1 MRKKKKKMTTDRQKK
16 VKSILIS
23 QPEPENKTPY
33 HALAEKHKLKL
44 QYRSFVQVDELSTM
58 EFREQRISI
67 LNHDA
72 VIFTSKNSMDHYFGM
87 MEKLRLRIPDQT
99 KYFCVSEAIAH
110 YLQNFIVYRKRKVFT
125 GERTFASLLPLMQK
139 HKDSKFLLP
148 CSDLLKDQTNKT
160 MEESGLN
167 YTKAVMYKVVAADLS
182 DLSDVKYDVLVF
194 FSPTG
199 ITSLYENFP
208 DFVQEATRIAAFGP
222 TTINAVKSN
231 DLIADIEVPNKKFPS
246 MSMALDDYITK
257 SNKRKRAKK

>member
-1 MRKKKKKMTTDRQKK
+1 LRKKKKKMTKERQKK

-44 QYRSFVQVDELSTM
+44 HYRSFVQVDEISTM
-58 EFREQRISI
+58 EFREQRVSL
-67 LNHDA
+67 LNHDS

-87 MEKLRLRIPDQT
+87 MEKLRLRIPDHT

-125 GERTFASLLPLMQK
+125 GERTFASLLPLLEK

-148 CSDLLKDQTNKT
+148 CSDLLKEQTNKT
-160 MEESGLN
+160 MEESGFD

-182 DLSDVKYDVLVF
+182 DLSDVKYDFLAF

-199 ITSLYENFP
+199 IKSLYENFP
-208 DFVQEATRIAAFGP
+208 DFVQNETRIAVFGP
-222 TTINAVKSN
+222 TTIKAVEDH
-231 DLIADIEVPNKKFPS
+231 DLIADIQVPNKKFPS

-257 SNKRKRAKK
+257 ANKRKRK

>member
-1 MRKKKKKMTTDRQKK
+1 MDDRQKK

-33 HALAEKHKLKL
+33 HSLAEKHKLKL
-44 QYRSFVQVDELSTM
+44 HYRPFVEVQELTTM
-58 EFREQRISI
+58 EFREQRISL

-72 VIFTSKNSMDHYFGM
+72 VIFTSKNAMDHYFGM

-125 GERTFASLLPLMQK
+125 GERTFASLLPLLEK
-139 HKDSKFLLP
+139 HQDSKFLLP
-148 CSDLLKDQTNKT
+148 CSDLLKSQTNKT
-160 MEESGLN
+160 LDDSGLD

-182 DLSDVKYDVLVF
+182 ELSDVKFDVLVF

-208 DFVQEATRIAAFGP
+208 EFTQENTRIAAFGS
-222 TTINAVKSN
+222 TTVKAVLDRK
-231 DLIADIEVPNKKFPS
+231 LIVDIEVPNKKFPS

-257 SNKRKRAKK
+257 ANKRKRK